1 MRFDYLLSE
10 LTVEDLSNIMKGN
23 LPELNRTD
31 SVWTEHPN
39 LERTPTRLTTD
50 NQDDIFWFWSG
61 HGTSGQFVW
70 HGKK

>member
-50 NQDDIFWFWSG
+50 N
-61 HGTSGQFVW
+61 
-70 HGKK
+70 